1 MSTIKLIDIYKV
13 FKDGDNTVHALFP
26 TSFTIEKNEFGAIIG
41 PSGSGKSTLLTMI
54 GALQEPSGGKLYI
67 DDVDIALLNDKQK
80 AKLRFEKIGFVLQ
93 SANLLPFL
101 KINEQ
106 LELKA
111 KYAKKR
117 YDQKESNKLLTQ
129 LGIEKLADKYPNKL
143 SGGERQRAAIAY
155 ALYGDPVLILAD
167 EPTASLDGQK
177 SLEVVALLKEIAK
190 KQNKAVIMVTH
201 DNRLLHYCDRI
212 LKIED
217 GVLQEVAHSEI

>member
-26 TSFTIEKNEFGAIIG
+26 TSFTIEKNEFVAIIG

-101 KINEQ
+101 KIN
-106 LELKA
+106 LKA
-111 KYAKKR
+111 W
-117 YDQKESNKLLTQ
+117 
-129 LGIEKLADKYPNKL
+129 
-143 SGGERQRAAIAY
+143 
-155 ALYGDPVLILAD
+155 
-167 EPTASLDGQK
+167 
-177 SLEVVALLKEIAK
+177 
-190 KQNKAVIMVTH
+190 
-201 DNRLLHYCDRI
+201 
-212 LKIED
+212 
-217 GVLQEVAHSEI
+217 